1 VIGSITG
8 NVRFVDQGTVAT
20 TGADPMV
27 VGGRYELGALLG
39 TGASAVVRRA
49 SDRISG
55 QTFAVKLFHVGASAH
70 DRRRQQREMRALAM
84 LHHPG
89 LVALHDGGVED
100 GRPFIVTDLVEGP
113 TLAERLE
120 KGPLDPDD
128 ALRIGARLADALA
141 HVHRGGIVHR
151 DLKPANVLLGADG
164 PRLADFGIARALDG
178 TAVTG
183 TGYVVGTAA
192 YLAPEQVRGEWV
204 GPEADVYALGLV
216 LLESLTGRREY
227 PGALVE
233 SATARLHRPPGIPDH
248 LPFALDSALRAMTA
262 LDPADR
268 PTAADVAAMLA
279 AGSARRG
286 RRGAHRRSAARSPRL
301 AGAAT
306 AVAVAVAVTTAA
318 LPSVER
324 PAAPAAPRELVLPE
338 VHRGAVVPLPEA
350 SSRVPSAVVP
360 VDVVAATL
368 SEGRDAARRRADA
381 VAKTLNVRKRADSG
395 EPAGTP
401 RQTGRRR

>member
-1 VIGSITG
+1 MIGNARSVKLDT
-8 NVRFVDQGTVAT
+8 AT
-20 TGADPMV
+20 AVSDELAV

-49 SDRISG
+49 SDRVSG
-55 QTFAVKLFHVGASAH
+55 RTFAVKLFHAGASAH
-70 DRRRQQREMRALAM
+70 DRRRQQREMRALAT

-89 LVALHDGGVED
+89 LVALYDGGVED

-120 KGPLDPDD
+120 VGPLDPDEVQD
-128 ALRIGARLADALA
+128 IGARLADALA
-141 HVHRGGIVHR
+141 HVHQGGIVHR
-151 DLKPANVLLGADG
+151 DLKPANVLLGVDG

-192 YLAPEQVRGEWV
+192 YLAPEQVRGERV

-233 SATARLHRPPGIPDH
+233 SATARLHRAPGIPEH

-262 LDPADR
+262 LEPGDR
-268 PTAADVAAMLA
+268 PTAVDVATMLS

-286 RRGAHRRSAARSPRL
+286 RRGAHRRAAGRSPRL
-301 AGAAT
+301 AGAASV
-306 AVAVAVAVTTAA
+306 VAVAVAVTTAA
-318 LPSVER
+318 LPSVGH
-324 PAAPAAPRELVLPE
+324 PGPSATPREVVVPE
-338 VHRGAVVPLPEA
+338 VRKGAVIPIPEA
-350 SSRVPSAVVP
+350 STWAPASAVVP

-368 SEGRDAARRRADA
+368 SEGAEAARRRAEA
-381 VAKTLNVRKRADSG
+381 VAKSLSVRTRADSG
-395 EPAGTP
+395 ERAGTP
-401 RQTGRRR
+401 QRTVQRR